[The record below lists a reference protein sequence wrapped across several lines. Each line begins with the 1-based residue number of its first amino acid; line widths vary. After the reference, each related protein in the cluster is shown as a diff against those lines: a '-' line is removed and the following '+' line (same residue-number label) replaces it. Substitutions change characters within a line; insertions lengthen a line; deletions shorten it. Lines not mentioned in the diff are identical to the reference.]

1 LYYASGYEYISK
13 LMLINA
19 KPGEDLAIY
28 DEIDHSSF
36 YNSSYSWDSPD
47 VRRSIFMGGGD
58 YIYAISEKGVT
69 AHNVDTMER
78 TGFVELPSDNKRNN
92 YAEYYYDGVAVDAV
106 EVEPDE
112 DGDEDREDSDSSSDS
127 EDGSTG
133 SEG

>member
-1 LYYASGYEYISK
+1 MYYSSGYEYLSK

-19 KPGEDLAIY
+19 KPGEDLEIY
-28 DEIDHSSF
+28 NEIDHSSF
-36 YNSSYSWDSPD
+36 YNSSYWWDNSD

-78 TGFVELPSDNKRNN
+78 TGFVELPSDNKPN
-92 YAEYYYDGVAVDAV
+92 YVDYYYGEVVDAV
-106 EVEPDE
+106 EAEPDE
-112 DGDEDREDSDSSSDS
+112 DGDEDREDSDNSSDS

>member
-78 TGFVELPSDNKRNN
+78 TGFVELPSDNKPN
-92 YAEYYYDGVAVDAV
+92 YVDYYYDEVVDAI
-106 EVEPDE
+106 EAEPDE
-112 DGDEDREDSDSSSDS
+112 DGDDEDREDSNNSSDS